1 MSYSLISK
9 MKKIL
14 IILLCLL
21 LVGCQKGNQEEIA
34 YGRYNE
40 LLTQLV
46 TNTSFNASSEYFD
59 ASLEV
64 AELDDG
70 TYRYYVF
77 IDGAR
82 IAMYDVIALAYLEN
96 SDLENEMQP
105 SIGIFDTI
113 DYTFIPNQEKR
124 EDGYV
129 KGLVLSGL
137 SDTKSFEVKL
147 LIEWYDKE
155 LTNRSMEYLL
165 LSSNEVN
172 IDE

>member
-1 MSYSLISK
+1 

-14 IILLCLL
+14 IVLLCLL
-21 LVGCQKGNQEEIA
+21 LVGCEKGDPEEIA

-46 TNTSFNASSEYFD
+46 TNTSFASSSDYFD
-59 ASLEV
+59 VSLEV

-70 TYRYYVF
+70 TYRYYIF

-96 SDLENEMQP
+96 SDLKKEMQP

-113 DYTFIPNQEKR
+113 DYTFIPNQEKK

-137 SDTKSFEVKL
+137 SDTASFEVKIL
-147 LIEWYDKE
+147 VEWYDKG
-155 LTNRSMEYLL
+155 LTNRSMEYLT
-165 LSSNEVN
+165 LSSDEVDINE
-172 IDE
+172 